1 MLFISFVLRA
11 SKADKNFSTVIINIQ
26 SKPERFRLSTGIKI
40 LSKHWTE
47 RQRLKVPR
55 SHPENQEIN
64 ELLNSWESKIRAL
77 YHRELK
83 ISGRP
88 PSKKAYSGLINSSGE
103 DADSVLVYIKKVFC
117 QKRLSQ
123 GRIISQASLLKF
135 KTLAHHL
142 QKFQESYGYQLTWA
156 RIDSKFKQDLDQYFF
171 QDCELAANTGNRYYK
186 HLKQVIKHAQNEGLH
201 TNTYFQHSDFVP
213 PAESLVKVFLNE
225 AELQRMADLD
235 LEKNERLGKVRDA
248 FLVGCWT
255 GLRHSDW
262 HKVTSATIKGHVI
275 RVIQTK
281 TRKPVILPLAP
292 EIETIVQAYGA
303 QGVNKISNQKLNDY
317 IKEVAQLAQIDD
329 LFITS
334 VTKGGHLITEQRQ
347 KWELVTSHT
356 ARRSFAT
363 NMYLRNY
370 TPLEIMSATGHKTE
384 SEFLKYINVGAL
396 ERAQKLA
403 AKMRG

>member
-1 MLFISFVLRA
+1 M
-11 SKADKNFSTVIINIQ
+11 T
-26 SKPERFRLSTGIKI
+26 
-40 LSKHWTE
+40 KHWTE
-47 RQRLKVPR
+47 KQRLKIPR

-77 YHRELK
+77 YHKE
-83 ISGRP
+83 ISATGWGP
-88 PSKKAYSGLINSSGE
+88 IKKAYAALINSSDE
-103 DADSVLVYIKKVFC
+103 DADSVLDYAKRVFC

-123 GRIISQASLLKF
+123 GRLISQASLLKF
-135 KTLAHHL
+135 RTLAHHL
-142 QKFQESYGYQLTWA
+142 EKFQEKYGYRLTWG
-156 RIDSKFKQDLDQYFF
+156 RIDSKFKSDLDQYFF

-225 AELQRMADLD
+225 AELQKIADLD
-235 LEKNERLGKVRDA
+235 LDKNDRLRLVRDA

-255 GLRHSDW
+255 GLRFSDW
-262 HKVTSATIKGHVI
+262 HKVTTATIKGHVI

-281 TRKPVILPLAP
+281 TKKPVILPLAP
-292 EIETIVQAYGA
+292 EIEAIVQAYGS
-303 QGVNKISNQKLNDY
+303 QGVNQISNQKLNDY
-317 IKEVAQLAQIDD
+317 IKEVALMAGICE

-334 VTKGGHLITEQRQ
+334 ITRGGRLVTDQRE
-347 KWELVTSHT
+347 KWQLVTSHT

-403 AKMRG
+403 AKMRR